1 MQRDRAISMLGLAAK
16 AGKVKSGE
24 FSTEKAVKS
33 RKAFLVLVAED
44 ASENTKK
51 MFRDMCRF
59 YRTPLQIYGSK
70 EQLGAA
76 IGKEFRAS
84 LAITDEQLAKAIKDK
99 IPTRET
105 TE

>member
-1 MQRDRAISMLGLAAK
+1 MFRDKAISMLGLAAK
-16 AGKVKSGE
+16 AGKVISGE

-33 RKAFLVLVAED
+33 RKAFLVLVAQD
-44 ASENTKK
+44 ASDNTKK
-51 MFRDMCRF
+51 KFQEMCNF
-59 YRTPLQIYGSK
+59 YHTPFQVYGSK

-84 LAITDEQLAKAIKDK
+84 LAITEEHLAKAVKDK